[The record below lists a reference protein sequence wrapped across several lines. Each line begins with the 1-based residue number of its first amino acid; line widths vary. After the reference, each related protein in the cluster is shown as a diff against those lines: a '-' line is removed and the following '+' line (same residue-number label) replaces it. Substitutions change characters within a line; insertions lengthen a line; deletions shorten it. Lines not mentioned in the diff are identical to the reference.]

1 MSRVLILAQ
10 IIAEIAVSVFQ
21 DYGRPGATCRALTD
35 YSTNLQLCGH
45 RVLDHFTVPSLSIIR
60 QNYVSF
66 RLIRFLSIPRDEI
79 GYVVNN

>member
-21 DYGRPGATCRALTD
+21 DYGLAPLGELSQITALTAVRAD
-35 YSTNLQLCGH
+35 EY
-45 RVLDHFTVPSLSIIR
+45 RVVDHFTVLSIPAYSLAIIR

-66 RLIRFLSIPRDEI
+66 RLIRFCQFR
-79 GYVVNN
+79 VMK